1 MKASCLTIILIG
13 AQQLSSILPETNFF
27 PLLAQWNF
35 FSIFESIFQNQLQI
49 LFSFQSDFC
58 CDNKV
63 AKKLKSF

>member
-35 FSIFESIFQNQLQI
+35 FSIFESIFQNQLHS
-49 LFSFQSDFC
+49 LFSFS
-58 CDNKV
+58 K
-63 AKKLKSF
+63 